1 MYLIWTTVTWNLF
14 HFFQHQ
20 DVYSIAEEKQKPYE
34 EQPKQ
39 STVTKTKQPTNYES
53 ILSPLNSLN
62 SLKLRSEVST
72 STPQD
77 FITIVSDLDSVKP
90 EQIQHVTNKQD
101 KENNNTKINKVYSQ
115 HKMSRNQSI
124 LKIVSNNAD
133 LQQQNHP
140 KAEHTP
146 STTSYNAYKQLDR
159 TESIQSET
167 LAELNNCIAQ
177 FEKFSYFTNETFK
190 NDKEIC
196 FTEIS
201 NKLVGHS
208 NNAFIR
214 CITLSVL
221 LRRQIILD
229 MI

>member
-1 MYLIWTTVTWNLF
+1 M
-14 HFFQHQ
+14 
-20 DVYSIAEEKQKPYE
+20 
-34 EQPKQ
+34 
-39 STVTKTKQPTNYES
+39 TKTKQPANYES

-77 FITIVSDLDSVKP
+77 FITIVSDLDSVQP
-90 EQIQHVTNKQD
+90 EQPLHATIWQD
-101 KENNNTKINKVYSQ
+101 KGSNNTKINKVYSQ

-124 LKIVSNNAD
+124 LKIVSNNTD
-133 LQQQNHP
+133 LQQQQQNHP

-190 NDKEIC
+190 NDQEMC

-201 NKLVGHS
+201 NKLVSHFNSALCKCKLFAQNERCPDYS
-208 NNAFIR
+208 NYH
-214 CITLSVL
+214 C
-221 LRRQIILD
+221 
-229 MI
+229 

>member
-1 MYLIWTTVTWNLF
+1 M
-14 HFFQHQ
+14 
-20 DVYSIAEEKQKPYE
+20 A
-34 EQPKQ
+34 
-39 STVTKTKQPTNYES
+39 KTKQPANYES

-77 FITIVSDLDSVKP
+77 FITIVSELDSVQP
-90 EQIQHVTNKQD
+90 EQPLLAANKQD
-101 KENNNTKINKVYSQ
+101 KGSNNTKINKVYSQ

-124 LKIVSNNAD
+124 LKVVSNNAD
-133 LQQQNHP
+133 LQPQPQQPHHP

-167 LAELNNCIAQ
+167 LAELNSCIAQ

-201 NKLVGHS
+201 NKLVSHYLS
-208 NNAFIR
+208 RAF
-214 CITLSVL
+214 
-221 LRRQIILD
+221 
-229 MI
+229 